1 MRLIVGLGNPGGE
14 YALTRHNIGV
24 RVVERASA
32 RWSIPLSLR
41 EAVRRG
47 SGQLGTVE
55 VTLAAP
61 LTWMNQSGPAVKG
74 LLDALALLPADLIVV
89 HDDLDLP
96 LGRLRIKRQGGAGG
110 HNGILSLFTFLE
122 TDEFPRLKFG
132 VGRPAP
138 GQDPAEYVLSPFSA
152 EELAAV
158 EAAMDRAVEALHCM
172 VVEGLDAAMNRY
184 NPKAVMG
191 DE

>member
-1 MRLIVGLGNPGGE
+1 LRLIVGLGNPGGE

-184 NPKAVMG
+184 NPKAVMSDG
-191 DE
+191 

>member
-1 MRLIVGLGNPGGE
+1 LIVGLGNPGGE

-184 NPKAVMG
+184 NPKAVMSDG
-191 DE
+191 

>member
-24 RVVERASA
+24 RAVERASA

-47 SGQLGTVE
+47 SGQLGAVE

-74 LLDALALLPADLIVV
+74 LLDALALLPPDLIVV

-96 LGRLRIKRQGGAGG
+96 LGRLRIKRRGGAGG
-110 HNGILSLFTFLE
+110 HNGILSLFTFLG

-158 EAAMDRAVEALHCM
+158 EAAMDRAVDALHC
-172 VVEGLDAAMNRY
+172 VLVEGLDAAMNRF
-184 NPKAVMG
+184 NG
-191 DE
+191 